1 MKLFGVQFG
10 AGNIGRGF
18 IGHLLQESGLWTVFV
33 EANEDLVV
41 KLRERGCYPLRL
53 IEKDGTF
60 RDVVI
65 DRIEVLS
72 VKEEAAVAEKIAFA
86 ALVLTAVG
94 AKNLPQVAPL
104 LARGIEE
111 RRIRNPEP
119 LNVFLCENLKD
130 APSIF
135 REKVQQYLSPAGVE
149 FLKERVG
156 FVGTVI
162 ARMVPVLDERFGVT
176 DPLGVV
182 AEYYARLPFDARAVR
197 GVLPP
202 LFGFEGTE
210 HFEAEEERK
219 LFFHNLG
226 HAVLAYLGYL
236 RGYSYVHEALE
247 DVDIE
252 RVFSGAWD
260 EVTRAFFRKYPFWD
274 RDEHREYLRDL
285 RARFANPAMMD
296 TVVRVGRDPLR
307 KLSPKDRLVG
317 GALFCLA
324 QGVFPEHVAC
334 GCAAAL
340 LYDYPGDEEAKAL
353 QRMIAGEGVRGVLE
367 RVCGVDPESELGKAI
382 ERWYRRFQEERS
394 RG

>member
-33 EANEDLVV
+33 EANEDLVA

-111 RRIRNPEP
+111 RRMRNPEP

-130 APSIF
+130 APAIF
-135 REKVQQYLSPAGVE
+135 REKVQQYLSPEGME

-182 AEYYARLPFDARAVR
+182 AESYARLPLMPGRFGGFFHRFLALR
-197 GVLPP
+197 GRNTLRPKRNESSFSTTWAMP
-202 LFGFEGTE
+202 FWRTSGTSEGTPMST
-210 HFEAEEERK
+210 RPLK
-219 LFFHNLG
+219 ISSS
-226 HAVLAYLGYL
+226 AYFPVPGMRLPG
-236 RGYSYVHEALE
+236 R
-247 DVDIE
+247 
-252 RVFSGAWD
+252 FSGSTPSGTGMNT
-260 EVTRAFFRKYPFWD
+260 ENTFGTSGRALPT
-274 RDEHREYLRDL
+274 
-285 RARFANPAMMD
+285 P
-296 TVVRVGRDPLR
+296 P
-307 KLSPKDRLVG
+307 
-317 GALFCLA
+317 
-324 QGVFPEHVAC
+324 
-334 GCAAAL
+334 
-340 LYDYPGDEEAKAL
+340 
-353 QRMIAGEGVRGVLE
+353 
-367 RVCGVDPESELGKAI
+367 
-382 ERWYRRFQEERS
+382 
-394 RG
+394 